1 MGQVDPLT
9 RHLLL
14 LRSLSSRSEGSTLR
28 ELADELGVST
38 KTVRRAIT
46 TLQEAGFAVVEKT
59 GPHGRKTWHIETTE
73 GLSQLSFTFDEALAL
88 YLGRRFLTP
97 LMGTMIGAA
106 ASRAFQKI
114 RSCLGNTAV
123 EYLDAIT
130 PRWHVTTFGAVD
142 YSDKADILD
151 QLLMGLE
158 EHKVVNITYRSLQAT
173 EPVTYPIHP
182 YAFIQHR
189 SALYVI
195 GHSPNHGEHRIFKV
209 NRIEAA
215 SKTVFSFEM
224 PEDFDLKA
232 VMANAFGVYVGQ
244 DDINVKVRFQP
255 SVARYIE
262 ESTWHPSQ
270 KLTRQRDG
278 SVLAEFQLSDSREF
292 KAWVMSF
299 GCQAEVLEPPALR
312 QEIAEELLA
321 AYDHYAGDASIAPA
335 EVSYSRDHRG
345 QKP

>member
-28 ELADELGVST
+28 ELAAELGVHT
-38 KTVRRAIT
+38 KTVRRAIA
-46 TLQEAGFAVVEKT
+46 TLQEAGFSVVEKT
-59 GPHGRKTWHIETTE
+59 GPRGRKTWHIETTE
-73 GLSQLSFTFDEALAL
+73 GLSQLTFTFDEALAL
-88 YLGRRFLTP
+88 YLGRRFLAP

-106 ASRAFQKI
+106 AGRAFKKI
-114 RSCLGNTAV
+114 RSCLGSTAV
-123 EYLDAIT
+123 EYIDAMT
-130 PRWHVTTFGAVD
+130 PRWHVTTFGAAD

-158 EHKVVNITYRSLQAT
+158 EHKVIDITYRSLQAT

-182 YAFIQHR
+182 YAFVQHR

-195 GHSPNHGEHRIFKV
+195 GHSPNHGENRMFKV

-215 SKTVFSFEM
+215 NKTVFPFEM

-232 VMANAFGVYVGQ
+232 TMASAFGVYLGQ
-244 DDINVKVRFQP
+244 DEITVKVRFQP
-255 SVARYIE
+255 AVARYIE

-270 KLTRQRDG
+270 KLVKQRDG
-278 SVLAEFQLSDSREF
+278 SVLAEFELSDSREF

-299 GCQAEVLEPPALR
+299 GRQAEVLEPQELR

-321 AYDHYAGDASIAPA
+321 AYDHYAADETLSLRYPGTKED
-335 EVSYSRDHRG
+335 
-345 QKP
+345 

>member
-1 MGQVDPLT
+1 MGQTDRLT

-28 ELADELGVST
+28 ELADEQGVST
-38 KTVRRAIT
+38 KTIRRAIN
-46 TLQEAGFAVVEKT
+46 TLQEAGFSVVEKT

-88 YLGRRFLTP
+88 YLGRRFLAP
-97 LMGTMIGAA
+97 LMGTMIGTA
-106 ASRAFQKI
+106 ASKAFQKI
-114 RSCLGNTAV
+114 RSCLGSNAAD
-123 EYLDAIT
+123 YLDAIT
-130 PRWHVTTFGAVD
+130 PRWHVTTFGAAD

-158 EHKVVNITYRSLQAT
+158 EHKVVEITYRSLQAT

-195 GHSPNHGEHRIFKV
+195 GHSPSHGENRIFKV

-215 SKTVFSFEM
+215 NKTVFAFEM

-232 VMANAFGVYVGQ
+232 VMASAFGVYVGQ
-244 DDINVKVRFQP
+244 DEINVRVRFQP
-255 SVARYIE
+255 AVARYIE

-299 GCQAEVLEPPALR
+299 GRQAEVLEPQSLR
-312 QEIAEELLA
+312 QEIAEELLR
-321 AYDHYAGDASIAPA
+321 AYEHYASDTNTA
-335 EVSYSRDHRG
+335 VSFSQNHRG